1 MCASKACFA
10 RFEFECNARNSW
22 PLPQEAYNVLDYY
35 SNQIKSNQIS
45 FISGNMAHKKKVT
58 NSEKDRQKDRH
69 KTYKHTV

>member
-1 MCASKACFA
+1 LYDHA
-10 RFEFECNARNSW
+10 REILLF
-22 PLPQEAYNVLDYY
+22 
-35 SNQIKSNQIS
+35 NQIKSNQIS